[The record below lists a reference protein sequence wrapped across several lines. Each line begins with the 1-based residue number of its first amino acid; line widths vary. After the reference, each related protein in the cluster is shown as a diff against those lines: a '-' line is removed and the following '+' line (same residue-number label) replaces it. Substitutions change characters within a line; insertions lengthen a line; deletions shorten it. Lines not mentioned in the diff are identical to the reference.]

1 MVLALYTPIDLPAM
15 EYNREEFINWHES
28 ERKKNK
34 ELPCDE
40 NESKGFI
47 SPWMVSFAFRKKYGW
62 NDSLLKVIP
71 NLKNIVENYLPFTD
85 ITYINFLEQ
94 KIHCQLHKDAATRP
108 AKEDEPGTYKAFMVY
123 DKPLMYFQKEKAVE
137 DKIYIKH
144 PMN

>member
-1 MVLALYTPIDLPAM
+1 M
-15 EYNREEFINWHES
+15 
-28 ERKKNK
+28 
-34 ELPCDE
+34 
-40 NESKGFI
+40 
-47 SPWMVSFAFRKKYGW
+47 
-62 NDSLLKVIP
+62 
-71 NLKNIVENYLPFTD
+71 PFTD

-144 PMN
+144 PNELTKWFVINNHDALHAADLPEPPDRKIIMSIFGKLDKEKHQEILKRSLEKFKDYIIN